1 MNINKLTDK
10 SKQALNS
17 AQNIAIE
24 HANSQVDT
32 EHLLEALLE
41 QEDGFI
47 EKLLAK
53 ANINYSM
60 LSDLTKKAIKNK
72 PRVSGSGFD
81 PEKI

>member
-17 AQNIAIE
+17 AQNITIE
-24 HANSQVDT
+24 NGNSQVDT
-32 EHLLEALLE
+32 EHMLLALLE

-53 ANINYSM
+53 ASINYST
-60 LSDLTKKAIKNK
+60 LAEITKKGYKKQAE
-72 PRVSGSGFD
+72 SQWFWF
-81 PEKI
+81 